1 MTTDEPADEPTDEST
16 DPVALLAPVA
26 QGGALLFCFGL
37 GFSARALAAAWMAA
51 GGRVAGT
58 CRGPEK
64 QAVLRDA
71 GIAAHL
77 MTGDRPM
84 DAAGVA
90 DLGRAVAILSSVGP
104 SSVEGAR
111 EDGGP
116 ADGAADGAADP
127 VLRLHGADIA
137 AAAAAG
143 LARGAAPW
151 IGYLSTTGV
160 YGDHGGG
167 WVDED
172 TPTVD
177 AGGRG
182 GRRVAAERAWA
193 ALAPAAPA
201 HLFRLAGIYGPGR
214 SALDTVRAGRAH
226 RVVKPGQ
233 VFSRIHVADIAAV
246 LAASIAA
253 PAPGRAYNVCD
264 NEAAPP
270 QDVILHACQLLEV
283 TPPPEVPFE
292 QATLSPMARSFY
304 ADNKRVRNT
313 RIREEL
319 GVRLRY
325 PDYRAGLA
333 AQLAAERSQTIGPSP
348 A

>member
-1 MTTDEPADEPTDEST
+1 MGGPT

-26 QGGALLFCFGL
+26 RGGALLFCFGL

-58 CRGPEK
+58 CRGAEK
-64 QAVLRDA
+64 QALLRGQ

-84 DAAGVA
+84 DAAGLA

-104 SSVEGAR
+104 SSVMQAR

-116 ADGAADGAADP
+116 ADGAADP

-167 WVDED
+167 WVDES

-182 GRRVAAERAWA
+182 GRRVAAERAWV

-233 VFSRIHVADIAAV
+233 VFSRIHVDDIAAV

-270 QDVILHACQLLEV
+270 QDVILHACQLLGV

-292 QATLSPMARSFY
+292 QAALSPMARSFY

-333 AQLAAERSQTIGPSP
+333 AQLAAERSQTTGP
-348 A
+348 ARA